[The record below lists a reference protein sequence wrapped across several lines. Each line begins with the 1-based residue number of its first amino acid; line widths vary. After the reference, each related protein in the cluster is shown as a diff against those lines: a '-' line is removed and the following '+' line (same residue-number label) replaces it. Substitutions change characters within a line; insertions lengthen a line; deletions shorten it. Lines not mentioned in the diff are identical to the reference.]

1 LVVVVVER
9 VPTRLKRARRA
20 AVAAAAVYIKYRG
33 TQFLILLQS
42 LFKSAKV
49 AWEELKEVNRMEGKA
64 SRAQPRHSD
73 YSLPEVA
80 VAVDLNQPVLHSM
93 VYQVLRVVAVVA
105 QAIIGWLTTQEPQE
119 LVPT

>member
-1 LVVVVVER
+1 
-9 VPTRLKRARRA
+9 
-20 AVAAAAVYIKYRG
+20 
-33 TQFLILLQS
+33 
-42 LFKSAKV
+42 
-49 AWEELKEVNRMEGKA
+49 MEGKA